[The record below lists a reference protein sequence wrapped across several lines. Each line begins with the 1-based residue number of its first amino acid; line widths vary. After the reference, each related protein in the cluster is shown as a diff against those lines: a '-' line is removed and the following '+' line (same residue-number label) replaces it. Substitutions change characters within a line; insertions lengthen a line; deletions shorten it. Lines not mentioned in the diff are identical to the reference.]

1 MNLQRPTVV
10 VGRLARS
17 VGVAALIAAC
27 GGQGLGGSE
36 WLWCK
41 EHLAAVDQAAAGL
54 QIATADTAYQEP
66 SWWPDYVTSMA
77 NFNNS
82 LLVANTAF
90 TASCD
95 SAAVKRGVGEARL
108 QWCMTDGIAD
118 AWDASITLGA
128 MVDMNA
134 TTYAYKALPLSKRI
148 DNPDFVRACNAAFA
162 ARTS

>member
-66 SWWPDYVTSMA
+66 SMA

-90 TASCD
+90 IASCD

-148 DNPDFVRACNAAFA
+148 DNPDFVRSCNAAFA